1 MRKIK
6 FRAWDGEKYNYD
18 GFVIYPN
25 GEIEYPEGGWD
36 LTGHYDKH
44 LIEQYTGLHDKN
56 GKEIYDG
63 DILEYIGA
71 SGFEDGTARV
81 VWCDSGPWY
90 IENDATNVYDFLD
103 DVAYACRVIGN
114 IHENPELLI

>member
-56 GKEIYDG
+56 GKEIYEG
-63 DILEYIGA
+63 DIVNAKYDNLKTVVDGKPRIVHMGIGRD
-71 SGFEDGTARV
+71 SDGY
-81 VWCDSGPWY
+81 SHGKWY
-90 IENDATNVYDFLD
+90 GWMAK
-103 DVAYACRVIGN
+103 G
-114 IHENPELLI
+114 